1 LWDRVQARQSWSSR
15 IRLPPRRCL
24 PVILGAPRAAAGASG
39 PRSRRDRRQIKAHVG
54 KWRHHSRASPHQTQ
68 GHPALSWRLEV
79 LGQYWAN
86 ISVQSRRHVALPG
99 RSLEFGRRFFRSFPP
114 SLGGFDSLPRP
125 SCDRAGDGSHDLG
138 SWGCIARDHFNDPWR
153 YGANAIGSPRG
164 QLASSLTL
172 RREGSHV
179 ALAQDVAFG
188 RPPRP
193 KLSGI
198 DVVVYRLGGDAQYVC
213 GFSNRHDLDTP
224 LLSDEFASMPLA
236 KSPEDGTDTVQC
248 DA

>member
-1 LWDRVQARQSWSSR
+1 VDGGGAGPILVQY
-15 IRLPPRRCL
+15 
-24 PVILGAPRAAAGASG
+24 LGP
-39 PRSRRDRRQIKAHVG
+39 
-54 KWRHHSRASPHQTQ
+54 
-68 GHPALSWRLEV
+68 WRLHLACSGFV
-79 LGQYWAN
+79 LELGWCFPRLFPGS
-86 ISVQSRRHVALPG
+86 SV
-99 RSLEFGRRFFRSFPP
+99 
-114 SLGGFDSLPRP
+114 GFDSLPRP
-125 SCDRAGDGSHDLG
+125 SCDRAGDGAHGLG

-153 YGANAIGSPRG
+153 CGANVMGSPRG
-164 QLASSLTL
+164 QLASSLAL
-172 RREGSHV
+172 RSESSHV

-224 LLSDEFASMPLA
+224 LLSDEFASMPFA

-248 DA
+248 DADVHGRHARGCATLKTTRSFSPLLLGPGHRW